1 MGAFCSI
8 ISFNKR
14 RDSQSIRGSNLGR
27 KKYHAN
33 VVQQSYILK
42 NYTYGKALGEGGS
55 SSVLECTEKST
66 KNKYAIKV
74 LSRKQSRN
82 KYLFQMETDILV
94 AMSHPNIIKFFVAF
108 EDPSNLYILTE
119 LCSGGELLDRI
130 LDTSHPITEKHACHL
145 VKTMLL
151 SLQHCH
157 QRNIVH
163 RDIKPENFVFKTTD
177 VNSEM
182 VLIDFGCAKF
192 VNDIKVY
199 KDLAGTPY
207 YLAPESAVGDNYV
220 RTGRVLK
227 ASDL

>member
-1 MGAFCSI
+1 MGVFCSN
-8 ISFNKR
+8 SSNKR
-14 RDSQSIRGSNLGR
+14 GDSQSMPKSNLGR
-27 KKYHAN
+27 KKYNAN
-33 VVQQSYILK
+33 VEPQSYILK
-42 NYTYGKALGEGGS
+42 NYMYGKALGEGGS

-74 LSRKQSRN
+74 LSRKPMRN
-82 KYLFQMETDILV
+82 KYLFQKETDILG
-94 AMSHPNIIKFFVAF
+94 AMSHPNIIKLFEAF
-108 EDPSNLYILTE
+108 EDPSNYYILTE

-130 LDTSHPITEKHACHL
+130 VDTSHSITEKHACHL
-145 VKTMLL
+145 IKTMLL
-151 SLQHCH
+151 SVQHCH

-163 RDIKPENFVFKTTD
+163 RDIKPENFVFKTPH

-192 VNDIKVY
+192 VNDVKVY